1 MKLSGPAKRMI
12 CFHLA
17 ALPLLAGGAAVF
29 YRSWAFLP
37 FAGGA
42 LLGTALNIA
51 KVALLDRAVK
61 KLAGMDAAKAGGYTF
76 LQSLLRF
83 LLTGGVL
90 VLAAWVPFV
99 SLWGAAASILVYQ
112 AALYSMN
119 WLSKKTKKA
128 GDADELQQ

>member
-83 LLTGGVL
+83 LLTAL
-90 VLAAWVPFV
+90 VLGVPAYAAKWGVPLGVF
-99 SLWGAAASILVYQ
+99 WGAAACILVYQ
-112 AALYSMN
+112 IAVYAIKL
-119 WLSKKTKKA
+119 LTKRGEA
-128 GDADELQQ
+128 P

>member
-1 MKLSGPAKRMI
+1 MSDIAKRMSLVV
-12 CFHLA
+12 CA
-17 ALPLLAGGAAVF
+17 SLPLLVGGAAVF
-29 YRSWAFLP
+29 YRSLAFLP
-37 FAGGA
+37 FAYGA
-42 LLGTALNIA
+42 LLGTGLSIA
-51 KVALLDRAVK
+51 KIISLDRTVRKVTDMEPRRASNYVR
-61 KLAGMDAAKAGGYTF
+61 